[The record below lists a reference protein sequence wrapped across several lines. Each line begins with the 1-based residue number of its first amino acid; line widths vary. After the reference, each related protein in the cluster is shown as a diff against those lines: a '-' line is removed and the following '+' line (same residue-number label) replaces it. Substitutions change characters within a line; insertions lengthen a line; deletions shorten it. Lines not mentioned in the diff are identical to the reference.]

1 MLSKPFVNLFNWNP
15 QLFREIKGRLKTRN
29 VVIAI
34 SLSLLCQFIV
44 MTYYL
49 RRLPQEYGRYV
60 TSDSQYCVEV
70 GKYCTD
76 IEWSSWWLDIFNN
89 LSLIL
94 LPLMLIGGVYMLV
107 GDLAKEQRL
116 GTLNFIR
123 LSPKYS
129 HKILLGKLLG
139 VPILI
144 YLAVVIFLPL
154 HLWANI
160 SSGLSLSW
168 FFVFYG
174 VLIIVCC
181 FFYNTSLLFA
191 FLVGCQAWLAAAITG
206 IFFYLLIAAIDEGY
220 SDEIN
225 ALIGTHERNVLLIRI
240 GVIITLRIGHMIISA
255 LILGSYWSWQA
266 VNRRYRNPNATAINK
281 KQSYCL
287 MGCFQVYLMLCFLL
301 HNIDYKSTDVLQ
313 ESLALFCTLNLL
325 WFLLVIAMLSPQRQ
339 SVEDWARYRHEQVNN
354 DQTAIV
360 KGLSISLKQDLIW
373 SEKSPA
379 LVAIGINLVIT
390 AVIWIA
396 WILFWQQNNTIKLSA
411 ILILILSFSLILIYA
426 AVAQFI
432 LLTKV
437 KKPTIWATGIVS
449 GFIFLQPLAL
459 TLMSINPDI
468 YPDLWLFS
476 AFPSFALN
484 NSLAITPI
492 LIAIIG
498 QWTVLISVTLL
509 LIRKIKKLGASD
521 YQKLLIGQKD

>member
-107 GDLAKEQRL
+107 GYLAKEQRL

-123 LSPKYS
+123 LSPKS
-129 HKILLGKLLG
+129 SQKILLGKLLG